1 MKGLLA
7 ASQAIDWINQKVGQS
22 IAWLILLVTLISA
35 GNALSRKIINLS
47 SNGLLEIQWYLF
59 GAVFLLAAGYT
70 LLTNSHVRID
80 VIASR
85 FGPRTQAWI
94 DLLGYSLFTLPLV
107 GFMVWHGW
115 DFAYQ
120 SFLINEYSADQGG
133 LLRWPAKA
141 LISLG
146 FALLGLQIISEM
158 IKKLNVLRSA
168 P

>member
-7 ASQAIDWINQKVGQS
+7 ASQLIDWVNRKVGES
-22 IAWLILLVTLISA
+22 IKWLILLVTLVSA
-35 GNALSRKIINLS
+35 GNALSRKLLNIS

-59 GAVFLLAAGYT
+59 GAVFLLGAGYT

-80 VIASR
+80 VLASR
-85 FGPRTQAWI
+85 FGSHTQAWI

-107 GFMVWHGW
+107 GFMMWYGW

-120 SFLINEYSADQGG
+120 SFLVNEYSADPGG

-141 LISLG
+141 LIAAG
-146 FALLGLQIISEM
+146 FGLLGLQVISEM
-158 IKKLNVLRSA
+158 IKKINVLRSKS
-168 P
+168 

>member
-7 ASQAIDWINQKVGQS
+7 ASQAIDWINRKVGQS
-22 IAWLILLVTLISA
+22 IGWLILLVTLISA
-35 GNALSRKIINLS
+35 GNALSRKVLNLS

-59 GAVFLLAAGYT
+59 GAVFLLGAGYT

-80 VIASR
+80 VLASR
-85 FGPRTQAWI
+85 FGTRTQAWI
-94 DLLGYSLFTLPLV
+94 DLLGYSLFTMPLV
-107 GFMVWHGW
+107 GLMVWYGW

-141 LISLG
+141 LISTG
-146 FALLGLQIISEM
+146 FALLGLQVTSEM
-158 IKKLNVLRSA
+158 IKKINQLRST